1 MKDYIWHPCTQ
12 MKDHETFPPIV
23 AERAKGIYIYDEAG
37 KAYMDV
43 ISSWWCN
50 LLGHGNP
57 RINRAVE
64 RQLEKMEH
72 VIFAGFT
79 HRPAEELCERLA
91 AVLPAGLEKFYFVD
105 NGSSAVEVAMKMSFQ
120 YHHQK
125 GKPEKQKFMAL
136 AGGYHGET
144 LGALAAGGMD
154 QYSQMFHPLLAETV
168 HVKGPDCYRCPYGN
182 QRETCQAECIEKAE
196 KAFAEHGRQA
206 TAFLLEPVL
215 QGAAGMRIYSPI
227 YLKKIRK
234 LCDRYEVNLIADE
247 IAAGF
252 GRTGKMFACEHAGIT
267 PDFMCLSK
275 GLTGGYLPMA
285 ITVTTKRIYD
295 AFYADY
301 SEGKAFLHST
311 TYGGHPMACAAGV
324 EVLKLFEEEQILERM
339 ESDYLN
345 RALRQA
351 LEGHPNV
358 GEIRSIGLI
367 NAIELVEEGET
378 GRPFAPERRIGWKIA
393 REAISR
399 GLLLRPI
406 GDIPYFNPPLT
417 MTREEIDRAVEICKI
432 SIETVQRKEKAG
444 NYKRKNQ

>member
-50 LLGHGNP
+50 LLGHVNP

-168 HVKGPDCYRCPYGN
+168 HVKGPDCSVS
-182 QRETCQAECIEKAE
+182 IWK
-196 KAFAEHGRQA
+196 
-206 TAFLLEPVL
+206 
-215 QGAAGMRIYSPI
+215 
-227 YLKKIRK
+227 
-234 LCDRYEVNLIADE
+234 
-247 IAAGF
+247 
-252 GRTGKMFACEHAGIT
+252 
-267 PDFMCLSK
+267 
-275 GLTGGYLPMA
+275 
-285 ITVTTKRIYD
+285 
-295 AFYADY
+295 
-301 SEGKAFLHST
+301 SEGNLP
-311 TYGGHPMACAAGV
+311 G
-324 EVLKLFEEEQILERM
+324 RM
-339 ESDYLN
+339 Y
-345 RALRQA
+345 
-351 LEGHPNV
+351 
-358 GEIRSIGLI
+358 
-367 NAIELVEEGET
+367 
-378 GRPFAPERRIGWKIA
+378 
-393 REAISR
+393 
-399 GLLLRPI
+399 
-406 GDIPYFNPPLT
+406 
-417 MTREEIDRAVEICKI
+417 
-432 SIETVQRKEKAG
+432 
-444 NYKRKNQ
+444 

>member
-12 MKDHETFPPIV
+12 MKDHEIFPLIMADR
-23 AERAKGIYIYDEAG
+23 AEGIYIYDEAG
-37 KAYMDV
+37 NAYMDV

-57 RINRAVE
+57 RLNRAVE
-64 RQLEKMEH
+64 RQLKKMEH
-72 VIFAGFT
+72 IIFAGFT
-79 HRPAEELCERLA
+79 HRPAEELCERLT
-91 AVLPAGLEKFYFVD
+91 AVLPEGLEKFYFVD

-120 YHHQK
+120 YHHQN
-125 GKPEKQKFMAL
+125 GKPEKQRFL
-136 AGGYHGET
+136 TLDGGYHGET

-154 QYSQMFHPLLAETV
+154 RYSEMFRPLLAETV
-168 HVKGPDCYRCPYGN
+168 HVKGPDCWRCPYGK
-182 QRETCQAECIEKAE
+182 QRESCTAECAKIAE
-196 KAFAEHGRQA
+196 KAFAKYGKEA
-206 TAFLLEPVL
+206 AAFLLEPIL
-215 QGAAGMRIYSPI
+215 QGAAGMRIYSPK
-227 YLKKIRK
+227 YLKKIRA
-234 LCDRYEVNLIADE
+234 LCDAYDVHLIADE

-252 GRTGKMFACEHAGIT
+252 GRTGKLFACEHAGIS

-295 AFYADY
+295 GFYGDY
-301 SEGKAFLHST
+301 SEGRAFLHST

-324 EVLKLFEEEQILERM
+324 EVLRIFEEEQILERM

-367 NAIELVEEGET
+367 NAIELT
-378 GRPFAPERRIGWKIA
+378 ADRQRKTPFEPRARIGWRIG
-393 REAISR
+393 REAIRR

-417 MTREEIDRAVEICKI
+417 MTKRDIDKAVEICRA
-432 SIETVQRKEKAG
+432 SIEAVLG
-444 NYKRKNQ
+444 NRIRSDS